1 MQLYHILLVALFA
14 ILGTGTISAETSH
27 DDMIDEAPK
36 GTQLRVSNGDSLKTE
51 ENDERSIFSSIKES
65 MKRKYWVSFD
75 KSDDYVMKKLGLDG
89 LEGQAL
95 RTHPKYKALQRFW
108 YKQESRELDD
118 WIEEGLILYGAWT
131 RLKLDQVTPTRVMQA
146 DAYKIY
152 MHHAKKYGSMIYNY
166 KNSIGQPPIEFGG
179 TDAQIFAK
187 VQVWAAAHRPQWYVK
202 EMLKLDDLPQSELV
216 ADKFYKEFLRLTG
229 KKP

>member
-1 MQLYHILLVALFA
+1 ML
-14 ILGTGTISAETSH
+14 
-27 DDMIDEAPK
+27 DEAPK
-36 GTQLRVSNGDSLKTE
+36 GTRLRVSNGDSLRTE

-118 WIEEGLILYGAWT
+118 WIEEGLT
-131 RLKLDQVTPTRVMQA
+131 F
-146 DAYKIY
+146 
-152 MHHAKKYGSMIYNY
+152 
-166 KNSIGQPPIEFGG
+166 IGQPPIEFGG

-187 VQVWAAAHRPQWYVK
+187 VQVWAAAHRPRWYVK
-202 EMLKLDDLPQSELV
+202 EMLKLDDLPKSELV
-216 ADKFYKEFLRLTG
+216 ADKFYKEFSRLTG
-229 KKP
+229 KSRSHIQKVPQTISFNIMID

>member
-27 DDMIDEAPK
+27 DDMLDEAPK
-36 GTQLRVSNGDSLKTE
+36 GTRLRVSNGDSLKTE

-75 KSDDYVMKKLGLDG
+75 KSDDYPYRDSG
-89 LEGQAL
+89 
-95 RTHPKYKALQRFW
+95 
-108 YKQESRELDD
+108 QESRELDD
-118 WIEEGLILYGAWT
+118 WIEEGLTLYGAWT
-131 RLKLDQVTPTRVMQA
+131 RLKLDQVTPTRVMQT

-152 MHHAKKYGSMIYNY
+152 VRYVKKYDSMIYNY

-187 VQVWAAAHRPQWYVK
+187 VQVWAAAHRPRWYVK
-202 EMLKLDDLPQSELV
+202 KMLKLDDLPKSELV
-216 ADKFYKEFLRLTG
+216 DDKFYKEFLRLTG
-229 KKP
+229 EKS